1 MSDSVLIGILAIP
14 IAIAGALVALE
25 SGLVRRNERTSDK
38 PSDDPTE
45 NQNLDRWG
53 AIILWVLGG
62 LGAVA
67 LVFFVW
73 FLLVLWAASR

>member
-1 MSDSVLIGILAIP
+1 MSDSVLMGILAVP
-14 IAIAGALVALE
+14 IAIAALE
-25 SGLVRRNERTSDK
+25 SGLVRRNDPMSDK
-38 PSDDPTE
+38 PTDEPTE
-45 NQNLDRWG
+45 NQNLDRWVDRWG

-73 FLLVLWAASR
+73 FLLVLGAASR